1 MPSSNG
7 DFGHS
12 SVMAKEVLDGLD
24 VKSGGVYVDGTLG
37 GAGHSKLILEAS
49 SPDGFLIGID
59 RDQDALDEAGKVL
72 ESFKDR
78 VAIEKG
84 NFRDIKSIVATVS
97 KEKDL
102 KGIDGIVFDF
112 GVSSYQLDKTERGFS
127 FLRDARLDMRMDRS
141 EEVSAFELV
150 NELSA
155 QELKNIFWNYGEEK
169 KSLTA
174 ANAIVE
180 AREIKPIETTLELAD
195 VIEKAIGTKG
205 FTKGKKKH
213 PATKVFQ
220 ALRIAVNDELGSIEE
235 GLKSAMEVLKPGGR
249 ICAISFHS
257 LEDRIVKNF
266 FRELEQGCICP
277 RDFPECRCGS
287 KTEVKLISRKAIKAS
302 SEEIELNPRSRS
314 ARLRVLEKL

>member
-1 MPSSNG
+1 MVASNG
-7 DFGHS
+7 QFGHS
-12 SVMAKEVLDGLD
+12 SVMAKEVIEGLD

-59 RDQDALDEAGKVL
+59 RDDDALAEAGKVL
-72 ESFKDR
+72 EDFKDR
-78 VAIEKG
+78 VVIQKG
-84 NFRDIKSIVATVS
+84 NFRNIKSIVATVS
-97 KEKDL
+97 KEKEFD
-102 KGIDGIVFDF
+102 GVDGIVFDF

-141 EEVSAFELV
+141 EEISAFELV
-150 NELSA
+150 NELSTD
-155 QELKNIFWNYGEEK
+155 ELKNIFWNYGEEK

-174 ANAIVE
+174 AKAVVE
-180 AREIKPIETTLELAD
+180 AREIKPIETTLELAGI
-195 VIEKAIGTKG
+195 IEKAIGTG
-205 FTKGKKKH
+205 SFKGKKKIH

-235 GLKSAMEVLKPGGR
+235 GLKNAMEVIKPGGR

-266 FRELEQGCICP
+266 FRELERGCICP
-277 RDFPECRCGS
+277 PAFPVCRCGN
-287 KTEVKLISRKAIKAS
+287 KPKVRLVSRKAIKAS
-302 SEEIELNPRSRS
+302 SEEIESNPRSRS
-314 ARLRVLEKL
+314 ARLRVAEKL